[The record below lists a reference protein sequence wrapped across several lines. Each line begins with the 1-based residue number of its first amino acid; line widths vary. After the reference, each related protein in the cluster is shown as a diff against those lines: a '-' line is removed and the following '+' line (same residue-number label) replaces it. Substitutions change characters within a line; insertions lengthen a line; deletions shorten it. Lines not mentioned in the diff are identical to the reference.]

1 MGFLRGSQLPCRD
14 LATCNVT
21 SSGREGPDAQP
32 QELAFAQASF
42 PPVAMETEARGFVP
56 TAPLSSYF

>member
-1 MGFLRGSQLPCRD
+1 MDGSQRPCHD
-14 LATCNVT
+14 LATRNVT
-21 SSGREGPDAQP
+21 SSGREGPDTQP

-42 PPVAMETEARGFVP
+42 PPVAMETKARCFVP